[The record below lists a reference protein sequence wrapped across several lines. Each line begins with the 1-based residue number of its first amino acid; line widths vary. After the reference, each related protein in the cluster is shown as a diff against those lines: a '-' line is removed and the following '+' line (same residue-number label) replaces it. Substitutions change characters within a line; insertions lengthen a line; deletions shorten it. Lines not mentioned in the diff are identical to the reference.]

1 MSSRNF
7 PVRESNMAPTAVAA
21 VDPPLLLEYSADRL
35 CVVLSDSHWG
45 WCIHRKEN
53 AVQRS
58 HGVKGDIF
66 SRMQRLFQRLH
77 VLRDASQD
85 FVKVS
90 SQVIEDHK
98 SLLWLVGTGSSALA
112 GWCVYVLRRVHYERI
127 EGAMSEISLKMKDME
142 KRADNEKSD
151 VRSIS
156 KIEMVTIIAPAVVS
170 AFSFGYLA
178 GRAVS
183 SYQWHK
189 QLRLQTG
196 LTQNKVYVAVIP
208 APQFEAKTLARELER
223 AIGQNTE
230 ALETRSP
237 WFWRRSNGET
247 ESEKITF
254 HKSCSPPT
262 FGFFFVAL
270 EREGRSLPTAGAGHH
285 VMQATSPT
293 SQQESQ
299 KSRRPDSFHHR
310 LSAVQFR
317 LAFVDMD
324 KAIPCGSKI
333 CTKRIKAREQQ
344 MHRER
349 IRNMKSTVDTGM
361 PSVATLEHVKVNL
374 KKEQMMEDRYTEIDR
389 DNRILL
395 KKMTEI
401 MKQQTTFPPAE
412 RKSGPTSLNRDARKK
427 ELMRITR
434 ENQSILKRIQQA
446 QPVYNHVE
454 WEDQHRRNVTY
465 LRNKC
470 EFPVVLRT
478 PRRGGASSELIN
490 MGEEDGAM
498 TSRSAPST
506 SRAPPKDFADGAN
519 QKYVLKEGMKLS
531 DTYYLVDMSTD
542 GRNLFISAYDNTSST
557 TLELIIKEKLHRQLY
572 RETNGDYRRIAD
584 RLKVA
589 EDGKLLLDGEEAVD
603 ELDAAAMVRSKG
615 SLSAR

>member
-285 VMQATSPT
+285 VMQ
-293 SQQESQ
+293 
-299 KSRRPDSFHHR
+299 
-310 LSAVQFR
+310 FR

-324 KAIPCGSKI
+324 PAIPCGSKI

-427 ELMRITR
+427 DGCDAFQKELQRQGLDLRAVRLVFNLFPSLLSGTLLRAMEVCFLASGQTLAVLGPDEFQGQTAKAVKQALVSKVGVTR
-434 ENQSILKRIQQA
+434 FRQRLFWDGSREISDDEVFVSPVKIQM
-446 QPVYNHVE
+446 VK
-454 WEDQHRRNVTY
+454 
-465 LRNKC
+465 L
-470 EFPVVLRT
+470 EFWP
-478 PRRGGASSELIN
+478 ADA
-490 MGEEDGAM
+490 EEDSQM
-498 TSRSAPST
+498 MSAC
-506 SRAPPKDFADGAN
+506 
-519 QKYVLKEGMKLS
+519 
-531 DTYYLVDMSTD
+531 
-542 GRNLFISAYDNTSST
+542 RNNDSVAL
-557 TLELIIKEKLHRQLY
+557 EKLLQRPRCPHVKDESEQTLLY
-572 RETNGDYRRIAD
+572 HAAMEGH
-584 RLKVA
+584 L
-589 EDGKLLLDGEEAVD
+589 EPMKLLLEATAEID
-603 ELDAAAMVRSKG
+603 TRRTGGATAGARPLHAAAGRGQLDAVRLLIEHGADKDG
-615 SLSAR
+615 M

>member
-324 KAIPCGSKI
+324 PAIPCGSKI

-427 ELMRITR
+427 TLAVLGPDEFQGQTAKAVKQALVSKVGVTR
-434 ENQSILKRIQQA
+434 FRQRLFWDGSREISDDEVFVSPVKIQM
-446 QPVYNHVE
+446 VK
-454 WEDQHRRNVTY
+454 
-465 LRNKC
+465 L
-470 EFPVVLRT
+470 EFWP
-478 PRRGGASSELIN
+478 ADA
-490 MGEEDGAM
+490 EEDSQM
-498 TSRSAPST
+498 MSAC
-506 SRAPPKDFADGAN
+506 
-519 QKYVLKEGMKLS
+519 
-531 DTYYLVDMSTD
+531 
-542 GRNLFISAYDNTSST
+542 RNNDSVAL
-557 TLELIIKEKLHRQLY
+557 EKLLQRPRCPHVKDESEQTLLY
-572 RETNGDYRRIAD
+572 HAAMEGH
-584 RLKVA
+584 L
-589 EDGKLLLDGEEAVD
+589 EPMKLLLEATAEID
-603 ELDAAAMVRSKG
+603 TRRTGGATAGARPLHAAAGRGQLDAVRLLIEHGADKDG
-615 SLSAR
+615 M

>member
-1 MSSRNF
+1 
-7 PVRESNMAPTAVAA
+7 MAMLPLTSCCGCGCGGLRAA
-21 VDPPLLLEYSADRL
+21 LDLLRHCA
-35 CVVLSDSHWG
+35 
-45 WCIHRKEN
+45 
-53 AVQRS
+53 
-58 HGVKGDIF
+58 
-66 SRMQRLFQRLH
+66 
-77 VLRDASQD
+77 VLRSQPQQQRNEAVLREASQD
-85 FVKVS
+85 FVRVS

-142 KRADNEKSD
+142 KRADHEKSD

-196 LTQNKVYVAVIP
+196 LTQKKVYVAVIP

-230 ALETRSP
+230 TLDTRRLRVSGRDVGSAMDQISTDVDRVTP
-237 WFWRRSNGET
+237 QELPSFAADL
-247 ESEKITF
+247 
-254 HKSCSPPT
+254 
-262 FGFFFVAL
+262 GF
-270 EREGRSLPTAGAGHH
+270 
-285 VMQATSPT
+285 
-293 SQQESQ
+293 
-299 KSRRPDSFHHR
+299 
-310 LSAVQFR
+310 
-317 LAFVDMD
+317 
-324 KAIPCGSKI
+324 GSKRAADASG
-333 CTKRIKAREQQ
+333 KDSKY
-344 MHRER
+344 
-349 IRNMKSTVDTGM
+349 
-361 PSVATLEHVKVNL
+361 VATLEHVKVNL

-506 SRAPPKDFADGAN
+506 SRAPPKDLADGAN